1 MTFYSHHNRATSAK
15 DTAPISEPTD
25 GRIDIAKKFCT
36 GKVDIMGQ
44 HLGYLIGAYSNKDGS
59 GGLFITDG
67 TSAFHIDSLNN
78 IHIKTGATD
87 ADGPGGGK
95 LQLGAERLL
104 AEFSEYAL
112 EVGPVDDK
120 SSPDKTGTKEEK
132 VSAYSIQVYGNADI
146 NCTDGD
152 LKLGGKNILLDAK
165 DVVKITAGTQVQIEA
180 GDGGGRI
187 DMIANELNSNTSS
200 TTFNQTGAFYI
211 EGAEE
216 IIFNQKVKVDPT
228 QEKISVVTP
237 GSSLVANSIGGSTSM
252 FLGNNKVTSVGN
264 TQTEA
269 YKFLTTSIG
278 GDAQVSVGP
287 LSSSTVAQLS
297 MVAVGSPTPT
307 SRDTFAF
314 GIVSGGSVGTSF
326 GVTGMDVNL
335 ASAGTITSYATSIVD
350 NIGSVILL
358 N

>member
-1 MTFYSHHNRATSAK
+1 MTYYSNHNRSTSASN
-15 DTAPISEPTD
+15 TAPISEPTD
-25 GRIDIAKKFCT
+25 GRLDPVKKFCT
-36 GKVDIMGQ
+36 GKVDIIGQ
-44 HLGYLIGAYSNKDGS
+44 HLGYLLGTYSNKDGS

-87 ADGPGGGK
+87 ADGPGGGQ

-104 AEFSEYAL
+104 ANFNEYAL

-132 VSAYSIQVYGNADI
+132 VSAYTIQVYGNADI

-165 DVVKITAGTQVQIEA
+165 DVVKITAGTQVQVEA
-180 GDGGGRI
+180 GDGGGKI
-187 DMIANELNSNTSS
+187 DMLASELTSNTSS
-200 TTFNQTGAFYI
+200 TTFNQTASFRI
-211 EGAEE
+211 DGAEE
-216 IIFNQKVKVDPT
+216 IVFNQKVKFDPT
-228 QEKISVVTP
+228 KGNISVATP
-237 GSSLVANSIGGSTSM
+237 GASVATNSIGNSSNVLLGS
-252 FLGNNKVTSVGN
+252 NKITSVGN
-264 TQTEA
+264 TQTET

-278 GDAQVSVGP
+278 GDSQVSVGP
-287 LSSSTVAQLS
+287 VSSATVAQQS
-297 MVAVGSPTPT
+297 IVGVGAPTPT
-307 SRDTFAF
+307 SRETFAV

-326 GVTGMDVNL
+326 GVTGMDVQL
-335 ASAGTITSYATSIVD
+335 ASAGTVTSYATSIID